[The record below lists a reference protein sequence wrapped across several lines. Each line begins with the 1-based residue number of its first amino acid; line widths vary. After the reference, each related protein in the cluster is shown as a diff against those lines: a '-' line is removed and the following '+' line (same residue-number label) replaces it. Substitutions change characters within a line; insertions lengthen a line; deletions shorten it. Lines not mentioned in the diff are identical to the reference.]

1 MLLKPDLFKSMT
13 SPLDIEKLI
22 KQDLKNSVGKN
33 VEYVA
38 VKNIKIGTK
47 TTSLFFVTDKAKPWE
62 PVLKALKPAS
72 LAMGECRV
80 VKGQGTQLQ
89 VAVKSATGA
98 SKADV
103 MTIVK
108 GAIKEVEPVDFAEYL
123 ARESHAKV
131 GNTNFKVDNTVF
143 GQMMKVS
150 NELAE
155 YNKFASAF
163 HELGK
168 KYNMTSD
175 PDYKKV
181 PVNIW
186 AELLKGLIKSG
197 YVTDKIPKAADG
209 KSFILAYTGNDGK
222 IVRETLLA
230 EAMKGL
236 DKFTKHAGVY
246 LDKVATE
253 VRKAGG
259 KPTWSFWS
267 GAGAQ
272 DAAKAENS
280 GGVVL
285 EGSIGSWFDKVWD
298 FKPLTG
304 VENLA
309 LWTAMSE
316 LYAKK
321 AAEYYDVF
329 SFRGYVGQGATRDQS
344 VFNKIEQPTF
354 IDVLNVK
361 KTVGVP
367 QVDWYVVDCVQDGDR
382 WKGSGKAS
390 TKFASRDAAL
400 AEVKSRYGG

>member
-1 MLLKPDLFKSMT
+1 MPMLLKPDLFKSM
-13 SPLDIEKLI
+13 SSALDVDKLI
-22 KQDLKNSVGKN
+22 KQDIKNSAGKN

-38 VKNIKIGTK
+38 VKNIKIGAK
-47 TTSLFFVTDKAKPWE
+47 TTSLFFVAEKAKAWE

-80 VKGQGTQLQ
+80 VKGQGAKLEM
-89 VAVKSATGA
+89 AVKTATGA

-103 MTIVK
+103 MTIAK
-108 GAIKEVEPVDFAEYL
+108 TAIKDFNPIDFAEYL
-123 ARESHAKV
+123 ARESNAKV
-131 GNTNFKVDNTVF
+131 GNFKVDQATF
-143 GQMMKVS
+143 SQMLKVS

-155 YNKFASAF
+155 YNKFAAAF
-163 HELGK
+163 HDLGK
-168 KYNMTSD
+168 KYNLTD
-175 PDYKKV
+175 QPDYKKV

-186 AELLKGLIKSG
+186 GELLKGLVKSG
-197 YVTDKIPKAADG
+197 YVDEKIPKAADG
-209 KSFILAYTGNDGK
+209 KSFILAYTGKDGK
-222 IVRETLLA
+222 IVREAVLA
-230 EAMKGL
+230 QAMTGL
-236 DKFTKHAGVY
+236 EKFTKHAGAY
-246 LDKVATE
+246 LDKVVAE

-272 DAAKAENS
+272 DAAKSENS

-309 LWTAMSE
+309 LWTSMSE
-316 LYAKK
+316 LYAQK
-321 AAEYYDVF
+321 AAQYYDTF

-354 IDVLNVK
+354 IQVLNVK
-361 KTVGVP
+361 KTVDAP
-367 QVDWYVVDCVQDGDR
+367 NVDWYLVDCVQDGDR
-382 WKGSGKAS
+382 WKGSGKPS
-390 TKFASRDAAL
+390 IKFASRDAAL
-400 AEVKSRYGG
+400 AEVKKRYGG